1 MARVHLPEP
10 LREAAGLPPVA
21 DLPGATVAEVLAA
34 VRKRWPEVGERLLSA
49 PDRLALGVTVF
60 VGQVDVRRR
69 GGLLAQLAPSEEIHV
84 IVPLLVG
91 R

>member
-1 MARVHLPEP
+1 
-10 LREAAGLPPVA
+10 
-21 DLPGATVAEVLAA
+21 
-34 VRKRWPEVGERLLSA
+34 
-49 PDRLALGVTVF
+49 VTVF

-69 GGLLAQLAPSEEIHV
+69 GGLLAQLAPGEEIHV